1 MWLLAWRPL
10 AQEDRVP
17 DPAEAPPPN
26 PRSPRDPTGSRPPP
40 PAPSVP
46 CSGVHSGLLEGG
58 PQAALRGLLG
68 SPQALQGSRLV
79 RGGRFL
85 LPLST
90 VSSFPGGGWFFLGIV
105 EQRNGTL
112 SPGKE
117 TQRAGKVILECR
129 GLVPH
134 AQAALLPGEQLAGRG
149 PVTATGSLQLVH
161 SVPTLKKLE
170 ISPADLDLQL
180 LQKFRDRLGIWPTG
194 LTLLRGGRELPPIP
208 AGMALALCSSLPGPG
223 KRPTGPCPHPA
234 TSCFSPALLGPDSP
248 LSK

>member
-1 MWLLAWRPL
+1 MRRKTECRTLLRPRPQTPGPYATPL
-10 AQEDRVP
+10 A
-17 DPAEAPPPN
+17 PAH
-26 PRSPRDPTGSRPPP
+26 PRRLLTSRAAQFTVALMEGPGLPCGD
-40 PAPSVP
+40 
-46 CSGVHSGLLEGG
+46 CSGPPMLPRAHGWS
-58 PQAALRGLLG
+58 
-68 SPQALQGSRLV
+68 

-90 VSSFPGGGWFFLGIV
+90 VSSFEGGGWFFLGIV

-112 SPGKE
+112 SPRKE
-117 TQRAGKVILECR
+117 TQRASKVILECR

-134 AQAALLPGEQLAGRG
+134 AQAALLPGEQPSGRSQLAGRG
-149 PVTATGSLQLVH
+149 PVTATASLQLVH
-161 SVPTLKKLE
+161 SVPTLEKLE

-194 LTLLRGGRELPPIP
+194 LILLCGGRGLPPIP

-223 KRPTGPCPHPA
+223 KCPTGPCPHPA